1 MDLSW
6 KGFADAVCLLFHGD
20 PATFRIAGLS
30 LIVSGVVKFF
40 AAIAGIPLGSVLA
53 LRPIPGHAPLTSVI
67 NTGMGMPPVGVGLDV
82 SFLLWR
88 SGPFGPLALLYTP
101 IAMIIAQFIVVMPLA
116 AGLSRAA

>member
-30 LIVSGVVKFF
+30 LIVSGTATLL
-40 AAIAGIPLGSVLA
+40 AALVGIPLGSVLA
-53 LRPIPGHAPLTSVI
+53 LRHFSGHALLTSVI
-67 NTGMGMPPVGVGLDV
+67 NTGMGMPPVRVGLGV
-82 SFLLWR
+82 SLLLWR

-101 IAMIIAQFIVVMPLA
+101 IAMIIAQFIWPPV
-116 AGLSRAA
+116 